1 MVLFTTT
8 IPITVRANGIQVFHV
23 LQLSKVTTLCIC
35 NKPFPLLFVE
45 MLMILWLKQLYAV
58 FQEEAEHYHL
68 IGGNVTSNL

>member
-58 FQEEAEHYHL
+58 FQEAEHYYL